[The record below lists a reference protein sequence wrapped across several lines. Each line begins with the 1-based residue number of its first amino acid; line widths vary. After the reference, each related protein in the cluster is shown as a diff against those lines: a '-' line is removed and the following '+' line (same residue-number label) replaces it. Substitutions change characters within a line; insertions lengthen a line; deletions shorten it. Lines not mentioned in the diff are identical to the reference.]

1 MLGKIWPVWTK
12 SFPPLK
18 SIAVPKPWLMLIV
31 STVLFAEAQ
40 APLVTTARYLVK
52 PFGENVTGEE
62 VAPII
67 LL

>member
-1 MLGKIWPVWTK
+1 
-12 SFPPLK
+12 
-18 SIAVPKPWLMLIV
+18 MLIV